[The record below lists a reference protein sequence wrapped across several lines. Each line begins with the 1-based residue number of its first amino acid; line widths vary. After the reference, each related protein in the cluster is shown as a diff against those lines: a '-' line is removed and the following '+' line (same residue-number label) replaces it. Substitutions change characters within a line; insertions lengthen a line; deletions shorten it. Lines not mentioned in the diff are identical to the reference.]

1 MDRRIRGL
9 ILPGLF
15 TLAGFGVLVGLGA
28 WQVERMGAK
37 QRLIDRVEARLTL
50 PAVPVPPESDWPG
63 LQAKAVD
70 YLKVSLSGRFL
81 HDKEAR
87 LNGFLSGSRTGDTT
101 AGSFILTPL
110 VLADGSTVIV
120 NRGFVPTALVDPA
133 SRKAGQVDGTVM
145 VTGLLRPPEMPGYF
159 VPAND
164 PARNIWFSRKPD
176 EIAAA
181 FGLVRAAPFV
191 VEADAT
197 ANPGGWPKG
206 GNTRVSFPNNHLQ
219 YALTW
224 FALAIAILAVFFA
237 FARQRL
243 RAPPA

>member
-9 ILPGLF
+9 ILPGLL

-37 QRLIDRVEARLTL
+37 QRLIDRVEARLTQ
-50 PAVPVPPESDWPG
+50 PAVPLPPESEWPG
-63 LQAKAVD
+63 LQSKAVD

-101 AGSFILTPL
+101 AGFFILTPL
-110 VLADGSTVIV
+110 VLPDGATVIV
-120 NRGFVPTALVDPA
+120 NRGFVPTALAEP
-133 SRKAGQVDGTVM
+133 STRKAGQVDGTVT

-197 ANPGGWPKG
+197 ANPGGWPRG
-206 GNTRVSFPNNHLQ
+206 GNTLVSFPNNHLQ